1 MIRLEGA
8 HVENRSKGG
17 FTRDSVNVQIVN
29 SYPIRDMSHR
39 KITQSTMER
48 FGVRSEIDEM
58 DGTVKAVYYPY
69 HDHDGTVVGY
79 KKRMLPKEFS
89 VVGKIKG
96 LFGQAQCKNNAKLLI
111 LVEGEQDCLAGWE
124 ILKKKGKAWNICSL
138 PNGANEEGT
147 LDTTTLKE
155 LEWIVKH
162 EKVLLMLDN
171 DAPGKATAKAL
182 ADALCSQTSVA
193 IASLPRK
200 DTGKCLE
207 DGIEDDWFNCIYG
220 CKAYHPEEIVEGKD
234 LDFTRLRKAKKPG
247 VEMPFPKL
255 QKMTWGLRK
264 GEITLVTAAC
274 VDADTEFL
282 SQRGWKRIADYQE
295 GDDVLCYSA
304 TGIAELHKPS
314 AYIKEASQT
323 LTRFNTRYGVDQ
335 VLSDEHTVIYI
346 NKNGSLLKR
355 PFSEIKASHEKSND
369 GWQGRF
375 ITSFWHSGPGIDMT
389 EGDIRLQVAVMADGR
404 IVKEGK
410 DNYTQMRFRKKRKYD
425 RLISLCQKYNLR
437 YKDMTKEGG
446 DYEVIVWPKTDE
458 KWFTERYYSCTLD
471 QMGFIID
478 EIRYWDGTEAGA
490 LSTTKKETAD
500 FIQFAYACAGVRA
513 TISEDHRK
521 DKYVDGYCATVYPTK
536 NNLVGITNR
545 HNKVE
550 MEEYK
555 TVDGFKYCFT
565 TPTGMWVA
573 RRNGNIFVTG
583 NSGIGKSTF
592 VKELAY
598 HVAKSG
604 HSVANIALETQM
616 EDVAMSYIAMDN
628 NVPAY
633 RYIFNTDVIKDE
645 DYEASVDWMFRSNRM
660 HFFKHWGS
668 INPDT
673 LRAKMLY
680 FAKVLKVDFI
690 VLDHVSMVIA
700 GNESDNE
707 RKDIDKLFEAMTQI
721 CVETGVGIIPIIH
734 LKRVQNKKLNHG
746 DEVELTDLRGSAG
759 AEQMSFN
766 VWALERNQQGDDKD
780 LVKIRVLKN
789 RSIGFTGLADTL
801 QYNHETGRLKLFS
814 FEEFERNEDRN

>member
-1 MIRLEGA
+1 MNNRKRVPCPSCRAEGRDSRGNHLLLYEDGSAGWCFHERKMIKLEGA

-79 KKRMLPKEFS
+79 KKRTLPKEFS

-111 LVEGEQDCLAGWE
+111 LVEGEHDCLAGWE

-264 GEITLVTAAC
+264 GEITLVTAA
-274 VDADTEFL
+274 
-282 SQRGWKRIADYQE
+282 
-295 GDDVLCYSA
+295 
-304 TGIAELHKPS
+304 
-314 AYIKEASQT
+314 
-323 LTRFNTRYGVDQ
+323 
-335 VLSDEHTVIYI
+335 
-346 NKNGSLLKR
+346 
-355 PFSEIKASHEKSND
+355 
-369 GWQGRF
+369 
-375 ITSFWHSGPGIDMT
+375 
-389 EGDIRLQVAVMADGR
+389 
-404 IVKEGK
+404 
-410 DNYTQMRFRKKRKYD
+410 
-425 RLISLCQKYNLR
+425 
-437 YKDMTKEGG
+437 
-446 DYEVIVWPKTDE
+446 
-458 KWFTERYYSCTLD
+458 
-471 QMGFIID
+471 
-478 EIRYWDGTEAGA
+478 
-490 LSTTKKETAD
+490 
-500 FIQFAYACAGVRA
+500 
-513 TISEDHRK
+513 
-521 DKYVDGYCATVYPTK
+521 
-536 NNLVGITNR
+536 
-545 HNKVE
+545 
-550 MEEYK
+550 
-555 TVDGFKYCFT
+555 
-565 TPTGMWVA
+565 
-573 RRNGNIFVTG
+573 
-583 NSGIGKSTF
+583 SGIGKSTF

-604 HSVANIALETQM
+604 HSIANIALETQM

-633 RYIFNTDVIKDE
+633 RYIFNTEVINDE

-721 CVETGVGIIPIIH
+721 CVETGVGILPIIH
-734 LKRVQNKKLNHG
+734 LKRVQGKKLNHG

-801 QYNHETGRLKLFS
+801 QYNHETGRLKLFG
-814 FEEFERNEDRN
+814 FEEFENNEDRH